1 MPNQKAQPVVPPAIP
16 QAPPRLQR
24 VRDYGTVL
32 ATVIKDDRLS
42 GNRRLLAV
50 LLGKYFSI
58 GSKNGKP
65 VAMSDQEVKDKD
77 MLYNIVVQQYGNP
90 KNIQW
95 LDQEDR
101 GSESPTTR
109 IELDATEK
117 IRDVFEEV
125 MRPKV

>member
-1 MPNQKAQPVVPPAIP
+1 MPKEKVRPPSQTTPSVPAQAK
-16 QAPPRLQR
+16 LQR

-58 GSKNGKP
+58 GSKNGKA
-65 VAMSDQEVKDKD
+65 VSMSEQESKDKE
-77 MLYNIVVQQYGNP
+77 MLYNVIVEQFGNH

-95 LDQEDR
+95 LDSEDR
-101 GSESPTTR
+101 GPSEAATTR

-117 IRDVFEEV
+117 IRNVFSEI
-125 MRPKV
+125 